1 MSLNMDQMMPIL
13 EAIETASSSGL
24 RRMKAF
30 FFPSG
35 RTKVLT
41 ERGTTPKISLK
52 ALLICTLFDRLWA
65 TKVKVFLSVIALLA
79 FSVLRG
85 CTKTEY
91 LSNLAGSLREEV
103 ERWYLGLEASLRVW
117 GL

>member
-1 MSLNMDQMMPIL
+1 MIPIL
-13 EAIETASSSGL
+13 EAMETASSSGL
-24 RRMKAF
+24 NLMKAF

-35 RTKVLT
+35 LTKVLT
-41 ERGTTPKISLK
+41 DLGLTPKMSLK
-52 ALLICTLFDRLWA
+52 ALLICTLLAKLWA
-65 TKVKVFLSVIALLA
+65 TNVKVFRSVIALLA

-85 CTKTEY
+85 WTNTEY

-103 ERWYLGLEASLRVW
+103 DLRYFGLEASLRVW

>member
-1 MSLNMDQMMPIL
+1 MIPIL

-24 RRMKAF
+24 NLMNAF

-35 RTKVLT
+35 LTRVLT
-41 ERGTTPKISLK
+41 DLGLTPKMSLN
-52 ALLICTLFDRLWA
+52 ALLICTLLAKLCAR
-65 TKVKVFLSVIALLA
+65 KVKVFLSVIALLA
-79 FSVLRG
+79 FSVLSG
-85 CTKTEY
+85 CTNTEY

-103 ERWYLGLEASLRVW
+103 DRRYLGLDASLRVW